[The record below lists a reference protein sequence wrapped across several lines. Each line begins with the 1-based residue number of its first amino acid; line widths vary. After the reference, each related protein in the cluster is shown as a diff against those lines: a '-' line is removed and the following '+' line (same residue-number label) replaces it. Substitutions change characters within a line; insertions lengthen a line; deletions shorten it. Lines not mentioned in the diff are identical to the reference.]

1 MQMSAMSQL
10 IAVQLDTVQRKTVGN
25 PTMLALRLHYTA
37 MRPFHPVTHCARGR
51 HYARRYLR
59 CVGIPADVTAT
70 VG

>member
-1 MQMSAMSQL
+1 MQTSAMSQL
-10 IAVQLDTVQRKTVGN
+10 VAVQLDTVQRKTVGN

-51 HYARRYLR
+51 HCARRYL
-59 CVGIPADVTAT
+59 CCEGTHADVTAT